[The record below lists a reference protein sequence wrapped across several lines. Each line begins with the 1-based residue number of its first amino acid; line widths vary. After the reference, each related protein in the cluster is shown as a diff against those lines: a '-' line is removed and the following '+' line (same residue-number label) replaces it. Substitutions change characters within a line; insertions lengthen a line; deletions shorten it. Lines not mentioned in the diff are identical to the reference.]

1 MSQPLKELYLSH
13 SSRGLFDLCTE
24 LRGLASHHMAAGGR
38 VLTAWEETLMLGMNC
53 GGHKRKRA
61 LVGRRT
67 KRPPEEESVPQ
78 HLTQQPT
85 LKLGLNLVSQFPGR

>member
-1 MSQPLKELYLSH
+1 
-13 SSRGLFDLCTE
+13 
-24 LRGLASHHMAAGGR
+24 
-38 VLTAWEETLMLGMNC
+38 MLGMNC
-53 GGHKRKRA
+53 GGHTRKRA
-61 LVGRRT
+61 LVGRRV